1 MATQAQS
8 WTVTSQRLDTE
19 LNDSGL
25 GFQPV
30 WRVSYKV
37 TSGPAQ
43 GTTGYV
49 NVPADQY
56 NADTVKAAID
66 SQVAHLHN
74 VASL

>member
-1 MATQAQS
+1 MAQT

-19 LNDSGL
+19 LSDSGT
-25 GFQPV
+25 GFVPV
-30 WRVSYKV
+30 WRVSYSV
-37 TSGPAQ
+37 NSGAAA

-49 NVPADQY
+49 NIPASQY

-66 SQVAHLHN
+66 AQVTHLHN